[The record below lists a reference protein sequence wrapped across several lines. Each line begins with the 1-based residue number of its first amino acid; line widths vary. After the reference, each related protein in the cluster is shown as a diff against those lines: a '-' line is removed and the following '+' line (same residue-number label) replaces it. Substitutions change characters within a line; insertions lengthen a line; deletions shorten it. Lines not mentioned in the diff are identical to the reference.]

1 MSNPFEL
8 DDDELRWKIWDC
20 SFYGKIP
27 SINVD
32 SAASLVLPMDVVLHQ
47 MEWAFPDLSEDGW
60 VLDLCIDEVLWESIP
75 LVIQSSGFYSFK
87 TNGKGVYLPKGTMI
101 STHIRF
107 LGDEEEGDFSPHRY
121 TDARYSVFLSG
132 LTVVASEISPL
143 SETFPKDESILKWN
157 WFNDWQAEHS

>member
-27 SINVD
+27 SINGD

-47 MEWAFPDLSEDGW
+47 MEWAFPELSEDGW
-60 VLDLCIDEVLWESIP
+60 VLDLCVDEVLWESIP

-107 LGDEEEGDFSPHRY
+107 LGEEEEGDFSPHRH

-143 SETFPKDESILKWN
+143 TKTFPQDESILKWN
-157 WFNDWQAEHS
+157 WFNDWQADHS